1 MSYDMTLY
9 YFLASSLADLRETTT
24 AIERIDKIS
33 NRIPNTGI

>member
-9 YFLASSLADLRETTT
+9 YFLASSLADLRETT
-24 AIERIDKIS
+24 AIERIDKID